1 MLWARFFFLL
11 SIVQVLGAE
20 FIDCPS
26 LVREVPNLCEDLR
39 YSRHCH
45 ESCRNHRLTCHNCHD
60 IHHPGSCTKTTTCQ
74 AQETCVITTALDHTF
89 RLTYRQGCFPKQ
101 NCSLFIHDNISTR
114 RNTLLPGDCCY
125 TSLCNHYKPEAVDK
139 TPLTCY
145 SCAETRHPR
154 DCNVTTQCHA
164 HQLCVVTQ
172 SFNAD
177 FQLVY
182 RMGCMDRHQCDAF
195 RHDGLGNRRAFAAKG
210 DCCEHDRCNSLTP
223 DEMTAP
229 APSTQDCKD
238 IDSNVCQSLRHS
250 GHMDRCQDQEFA
262 NVFCPKTCQKCFFCY
277 NCFVHSKIQQQI
289 DLCYYNLTVCQSN
302 HQSCVVDITEENLM
316 ITCVNDSFCADA
328 DNVSKTCC
336 KQDFCNRLETLTTTT
351 TMKTTPTPTPSTTP
365 TTTPSTTPTTTP
377 TTAAR
382 PSTTKGTTFG
392 FMTIP
397 HNQPTTTAFH
407 WATLGTPPP
416 HSTQWVTLP
425 WSGHGQPPP
434 KK

>member
-1 MLWARFFFLL
+1 MHGIENIVA
-11 SIVQVLGAE
+11 SDVQVLGAE

-164 HQLCVVTQ
+164 HQ
-172 SFNAD
+172 
-177 FQLVY
+177 
-182 RMGCMDRHQCDAF
+182 QCDAF

-229 APSTQDCKD
+229 MPSTQDCKD

-262 NVFCPKTCQKCFFCY
+262 N
-277 NCFVHSKIQQQI
+277 
-289 DLCYYNLTVCQSN
+289 
-302 HQSCVVDITEENLM
+302 SCVVDITEENLM
-316 ITCVNDSFCADA
+316 ITCVNDSLKLSIQACQ
-328 DNVSKTCC
+328 VHQYHKTHHPW
-336 KQDFCNRLETLTTTT
+336 KSGVVRT
-351 TMKTTPTPTPSTTP
+351 
-365 TTTPSTTPTTTP
+365 
-377 TTAAR
+377 R
-382 PSTTKGTTFG
+382 TTFG

-416 HSTQWVTLP
+416 HSTQWLAYLEN
-425 WSGHGQPPP
+425 WWD
-434 KK
+434 KNNNN